1 MALDEIKLLPKETTY
16 DRIYLW
22 YIKGDTYMSLTDTEK
37 EIRDRWQQLWLLLCN
52 GRTPEKAVRFMAR
65 ISGISRSQA
74 YNDLR
79 NATKLFGEVV
89 KTGKDSKRAL
99 YEGYANKIYQMALH
113 KSPPDLDQANK
124 ALANMIKL
132 SGLDENDPD
141 LPDFSKLEPSQFTIN
156 LPPEILNVLRVL
168 AHKGAINLSQV
179 RYESLKTLDVQHTEI
194 KPDEPG
200 Q

>member
-1 MALDEIKLLPKETTY
+1 MALDELKLLPKETTY
-16 DRIYLW
+16 DRIYVW
-22 YIKGDTYMSLTDTEK
+22 YVKGDNYVALTDTEK
-37 EIRDRWQQLWLLLCN
+37 EIRDRWQQLWLLLCH
-52 GRTPEKAVRFMAR
+52 GRPPEKAVRFMAR

-89 KTGKDSKRAL
+89 KTSKDSKRAL
-99 YEGYANKIYQMALH
+99 YEGYANKLYNMALR
-113 KSPPDLDQANK
+113 KDPPDLDQANK
-124 ALANMIKL
+124 ALANMAKF
-132 SGLDENDPD
+132 SGLDETDPD

-156 LPPEILNVLRVL
+156 LPPEILNFLRSL

-179 RYESLKTLDVQHTEI
+179 RDESLKTLDVPHTEI